1 MNKITINVPNH
12 VNYISDWIGFENE
25 IPKGQVIINKKYP
38 GCGLT
43 YWALHNNLPIVLCVP
58 RKYLAENKV
67 EQMEEEGLSCFHFK
81 PSTKS
86 DKQKQK
92 EEN

>member
-43 YWALHNNLPIVLCVP
+43 YWALHNFSAYQESI
-58 RKYLAENKV
+58 
-67 EQMEEEGLSCFHFK
+67 
-81 PSTKS
+81 
-86 DKQKQK
+86 
-92 EEN
+92 